1 MTRAKAAALETN
13 DSTDAGHG
21 TKRALQ
27 TKKAGANRLLS
38 TATTETHATTKR
50 SALLDVSNV
59 SKKDLATVKETV
71 GLKKPLVSS
80 RANLVS
86 KAAQPVGVTKPSRT
100 SSTRSTIANADATKK
115 IKSSEPKRPASGSG
129 VMAAGSKRRVLE
141 NKTSNQQIYQDAKSS
156 ETTAPKVRQHQAKV
170 EIGDDV
176 ATAEYEDCKEN
187 ENVHADH
194 EKVSS
199 TVEETVPTMT
209 ASEIAFVHEV
219 ERDDAD
225 DPLMVAEYVDDIFDY
240 LNDLQT
246 QTMPNPDYMSQQP
259 NLEWKMRGILV
270 DWLVEVHSKY
280 RLLPETLFLAVNII
294 DRFLSAK
301 HVPLEKLQLCGIT
314 AMFIASK
321 YEEVLAPHISH
332 FRDLA
337 DDSITE
343 QEILTAERHMLATL
357 KYDLSY
363 PNPMNFLRR
372 ISKADSYD
380 ISTRTFGKYLLEMTI
395 LDYRFM
401 DCPPSLAAAAAMYLS
416 RLILQKSDWVS
427 SSTRE

>member
-1 MTRAKAAALETN
+1 M
-13 DSTDAGHG
+13 
-21 TKRALQ
+21 
-27 TKKAGANRLLS
+27 
-38 TATTETHATTKR
+38 
-50 SALLDVSNV
+50 
-59 SKKDLATVKETV
+59 
-71 GLKKPLVSS
+71 S
-80 RANLVS
+80 R
-86 KAAQPVGVTKPSRT
+86 
-100 SSTRSTIANADATKK
+100 
-115 IKSSEPKRPASGSG
+115 E
-129 VMAAGSKRRVLE
+129 
-141 NKTSNQQIYQDAKSS
+141 
-156 ETTAPKVRQHQAKV
+156 
-170 EIGDDV
+170 
-176 ATAEYEDCKEN
+176 
-187 ENVHADH
+187 
-194 EKVSS
+194 
-199 TVEETVPTMT
+199 
-209 ASEIAFVHEV
+209 
-219 ERDDAD
+219 DDAD

-240 LNDLQT
+240 LTDLQT
-246 QTMPNPDYMSQQP
+246 QTMPNPEYMLQQP

-395 LDYRFM
+395 LDYKFM

-416 RLILQKSDWVS
+416 RHILQKSDWVCCVS
-427 SSTRE
+427 HPGSPNPIPDPIAIPGAIVLTGRCLRRITSSHTTPATPKKRSSPSSTR